1 MKVIFK
7 HKSGRE
13 QEMQERFAKTLQALG
28 RGTYM
33 TRDMRS
39 SATAQIELAN
49 VARDVVPEPEDIPVE
64 TQPEVQRRVRKTNNK
79 PE

>member
-33 TRDMRS
+33 TRDMRPA
-39 SATAQIELAN
+39 ATARFDLAS
-49 VARDVVPEPEDIPVE
+49 AAEDIANEQKDIPAE
-64 TQPEVQRRVRKTNNK
+64 NLPEAPRRGRKPKSK